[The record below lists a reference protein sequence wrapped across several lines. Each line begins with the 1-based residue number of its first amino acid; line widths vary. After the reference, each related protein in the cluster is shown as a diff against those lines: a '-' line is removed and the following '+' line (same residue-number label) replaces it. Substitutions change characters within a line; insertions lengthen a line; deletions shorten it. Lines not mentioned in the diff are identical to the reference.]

1 MISKLA
7 LYGHIYKIQRTA
19 VLKNFAHVAVFLWE
33 ILEGHI
39 VRCKAIFPNFNS
51 CSIEVWEWISNFIPH
66 FIMSVITYQC
76 WDYSYTMFVKGT
88 PEIQLS
94 LKSQD
99 FLVTIYQG
107 MLLWWPF
114 LGLFN
119 WNPLIQTIRL
129 KIGYLIFHELQWINK
144 HERVTGWLSQHWPPP
159 ACQFSFPIQKGLFSF
174 HTTVLCIHLEKWHSK
189 LVKYKWTE
197 LTFYH
202 LTQQYCMPSAHWGW
216 DKMCAISQT
225 MFSNA
230 FSWMK
235 TSEFWIICHWN
246 VFLKV

>member
-1 MISKLA
+1 MTHIHIWNLKLQSYIISFAQLEASVMISKLA

-33 ILEGHI
+33 ILEGHT

-119 WNPLIQTIRL
+119 WNPLIYSSHSSEDRVPDL
-129 KIGYLIFHELQWINK
+129 PWIA
-144 HERVTGWLSQHWPPP
+144 VT
-159 ACQFSFPIQKGLFSF
+159 
-174 HTTVLCIHLEKWHSK
+174 
-189 LVKYKWTE
+189 
-197 LTFYH
+197 
-202 LTQQYCMPSAHWGW
+202 
-216 DKMCAISQT
+216 
-225 MFSNA
+225 
-230 FSWMK
+230 
-235 TSEFWIICHWN
+235 
-246 VFLKV
+246 

>member
-1 MISKLA
+1 MISKLT
-7 LYGHIYKIQRTA
+7 LYGHNYKIQRTT

-39 VRCKAIFPNFNS
+39 VQCKAIFPNHNS

-94 LKSQD
+94 LKSQN

-107 MLLWWPF
+107 MLMPHGHFWGYLTGTHSF
-114 LGLFN
+114 
-119 WNPLIQTIRL
+119 IQATRL
-129 KIGYLIFHELQWINK
+129 KTRYLIFHELQWLNK
-144 HERVTGWLSQHWPPP
+144 HERVTGWLPQHWPPP
-159 ACQFSFPIQKGLFSF
+159 ACQFLFPIQKDPFSF

-189 LVKYKWTE
+189 
-197 LTFYH
+197 
-202 LTQQYCMPSAHWGW
+202 
-216 DKMCAISQT
+216 
-225 MFSNA
+225 
-230 FSWMK
+230 
-235 TSEFWIICHWN
+235 
-246 VFLKV
+246 